1 MSDYD
6 PRRPDPQRR
15 PYTGETVVMPG
26 RRVEP
31 ERRSGPP
38 SHSPAPQLPRPAPR
52 RIWPRVRLILLVLL
66 ALLVVGL
73 VLLYLQVRAVA
84 AQVVVRDARL
94 NPPIASPLAGF
105 NLLVIGVDARPDH
118 PEEGVRS
125 DTLILVHIDSVG
137 RWASTLSIPRDTQ
150 VTMRDVGET
159 KINVAYGQGYARA
172 EELFG
177 TGATPEQGGMA
188 LAAETV
194 EQFLDLPRHGQ
205 RVDYVAA
212 VNFDG
217 FARIVDALGGVTID
231 VPKRIVD
238 DEYPTPDFGT
248 TRIEFEPGVQ
258 HMDGARA
265 LIYARTRHA
274 DDDFGRAAR
283 QQQVIR
289 AIVDE
294 IRGRSLPSKLA
305 LIPRLREGLKG
316 SVTTTLPIARLDSIT
331 GLGWLAGGLDPR
343 DINQMRLSPETA
355 PNVQEVGS
363 NLIWDQS
370 DVRAVVDSF
379 LKRPSE
385 ASEAA
390 TVQVLN
396 GTDISGLA
404 GNVSL
409 QLEKA
414 GFILTAAG
422 NAPPSDSAR
431 TIVYDLNSK
440 PRTSRRVADALGAE
454 LRQGP
459 LPEGV
464 TSDADIVVVL
474 GRDAAK

>member
-1 MSDYD
+1 MSDQH
-6 PRRPDPQRR
+6 PQRPDPQRR
-15 PYTGETVVMPG
+15 PYTGETIVMPG
-26 RRVEP
+26 RQADP
-31 ERRSGPP
+31 ERRAAPRPP
-38 SHSPAPQLPRPAPR
+38 SPAPPPRPARR
-52 RIWPRVRLILLVLL
+52 RIWPRIRLILLALLVLL
-66 ALLVVGL
+66 AVGL

-94 NPPIASPLAGF
+94 NPPIASPLVGF

-118 PEEGVRS
+118 PEEGVRG
-125 DTLILVHIDSVG
+125 DTLILIHMDPAG
-137 RWASTLSIPRDTQ
+137 RWASMLSIPRDTQ
-150 VTMRDVGET
+150 VQLRDVGET

-177 TGATPEQGGMA
+177 AGVTAEQGGMA

-217 FARIVDALGGVTID
+217 FAKIIDALGGITID
-231 VPKRIVD
+231 VPTRIVD
-238 DEYPTPDFGT
+238 DEYPTPDFGI
-248 TRIEFEPGVQ
+248 TRVEFDPGVQ

-294 IRGRSLPSKLA
+294 IRGRSLPGKLA
-305 LIPRLREGLKG
+305 LIPRLRAGLQG
-316 SVTTTLPIARLDSIT
+316 SVATTLPIARLDAMA
-331 GLGWLAGGLDPR
+331 GLGGLAASLDPR
-343 DINQMRLSPETA
+343 DVNQIRLSPETA
-355 PNVQEVGS
+355 PNVQEIGS
-363 NLIWDQS
+363 NLVWDQG

-385 ASEAA
+385 ASEVA

-396 GTDISGLA
+396 GTDIGGLA
-404 GNVSL
+404 GSVSL

-414 GFILTAAG
+414 GFTIITAG
-422 NAPPSDSAR
+422 NAPPSDNPK
-431 TIVYDLNSK
+431 TVVYDLKGK
-440 PRTSRRVADALGAE
+440 PRTSRRVAEVLGAE

-464 TSDADIVVVL
+464 ASDADIVVVL
-474 GRDAAK
+474 GRDAAGR